1 MEQTYSKSFL
11 VYFPGRHPYVNVN
24 FASLHQLIAYSLVF
38 SDSYAK
44 TISDASFLSQALR
57 GYMAFSEQKAQH
69 KDCFYFFNI
78 YIIEIYMTYTVS
90 GVQQGN
96 LVIQIHIDCF

>member
-1 MEQTYSKSFL
+1 M
-11 VYFPGRHPYVNVN
+11 NVN

-44 TISDASFLSQALR
+44 TISDASFLSQALG

>member
-1 MEQTYSKSFL
+1 M
-11 VYFPGRHPYVNVN
+11 NVN
-24 FASLHQLIAYSLVF
+24 FASSHQLIAYSLVF

-90 GVQQGN
+90 GVQGN

>member
-1 MEQTYSKSFL
+1 M
-11 VYFPGRHPYVNVN
+11 NVN
-24 FASLHQLIAYSLVF
+24 FASLHQLIAYSLVVF

-90 GVQQGN
+90 GVQQSN